1 MTERFLDPD
10 YLRRGNDRQRAAYKA
25 LGDLR
30 IFETLAPYHPMLA
43 GTIPLAIDI
52 PGSDLDVL
60 CEVHD
65 FDGFAEALR
74 GAYGHRPDF
83 NLSHFTAGRDAP
95 YRTASFSHGG
105 FAVEVFGQA
114 RPVSRH
120 RGYRHMVV
128 EARLLALGGEP
139 LQSAIIAL
147 KRSGLKTEPAFARH
161 LGIHGDPYLALLE
174 LETLTDGGLRRL
186 LDDAP
191 ETHRG

>member
-1 MTERFLDPD
+1 MTERFLDPG
-10 YLRRGNDRQRAAYKA
+10 YLRRGNDRQRAAYKV
-25 LGDLR
+25 LRDFR
-30 IFETLAPYHPMLA
+30 IFETLAPYDPMLA

-74 GAYGHRPDF
+74 RAYGDRPDF
-83 NLSHFTAGRDAP
+83 NLSHFKAGRDGP

-114 RPVSRH
+114 CPVSQQRA
-120 RGYRHMVV
+120 YRHMVV
-128 EARLLALGGEP
+128 EARLLELGGEP

-147 KRSGLKTEPAFARH
+147 KRSGLKTEPAFARC
-161 LGIHGDPYLALLE
+161 LGIHGDPYLALLA
-174 LETLTDGGLRRL
+174 LEALDDEALLRL
-186 LDDAP
+186 LDDASQ
-191 ETHRG
+191 THRG